1 MFLVNMST
9 EILEMAMNKSSAL
22 GSLRGTTMALLT
34 SGEINKITFQLLYE
48 GLIRSHKLEG
58 TTIPTM
64 DMDRLRPRAAEHGIT
79 I

>member
-1 MFLVNMST
+1 MEHVEYVT
-9 EILEMAMNKSSAL
+9 KRALELSSAV

-48 GLIRSHKLEG
+48 GLERSHKLEG
-58 TTIPTM
+58 TTISTM
-64 DMDRLRPRAAEHGIT
+64 DMDRLRPCAEKFGIT

>member
-1 MFLVNMST
+1 MST

-34 SGEINKITFQLLYE
+34 SGEINKITFQLLYN
-48 GLIRSHKLEG
+48 GLERSYKLDG
-58 TTIPTM
+58 VVMPTM
-64 DMDRLRPRAAEHGIT
+64 DMERLRPCAEKLGIT